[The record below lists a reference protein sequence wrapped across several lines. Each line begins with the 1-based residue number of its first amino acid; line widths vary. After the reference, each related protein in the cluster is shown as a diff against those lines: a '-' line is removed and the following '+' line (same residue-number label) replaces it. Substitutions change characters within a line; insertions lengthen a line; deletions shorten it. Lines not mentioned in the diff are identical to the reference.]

1 METHIQ
7 ALLFLSVNFVFEPD
21 VCNRPHN
28 TLRKCVGFL
37 SINGIYLCFRIHVLL
52 MINRSIYVQN
62 FWILGKISG
71 SNIFFCTI
79 YKRDLQKKL
88 INVD

>member
-28 TLRKCVGFL
+28 TLRKCFGFL
-37 SINGIYLCFRIHVLL
+37 SINGILSLFLYTCFA
-52 MINRSIYVQN
+52 YD
-62 FWILGKISG
+62 K
-71 SNIFFCTI
+71 
-79 YKRDLQKKL
+79 
-88 INVD
+88 